1 MANYYDKNRKLE
13 TPGGSA
19 LSRDASGDELPKRG
33 KLPPQDPTVQDPGQ
47 PYVPPAADTAPDG
60 GPPVQTLGGMDQ
72 TGLPPRA
79 GLQKDGLIVENDTVP
94 GGGGAVSP
102 PAASSPQQNPMTDL
116 STVKKVSDA
125 LANGSLMNSP
135 LMQQIAANQAKLIS
149 LKMQPTY
156 IDRSGKTVN
165 GMKDMDGRWKS
176 GLRAMLENLA
186 QPGQTRDWG
195 SLLAKVSGSISAGVT
210 GAIVP
215 EWDENVDRLR
225 EINKL
230 EGETKDLMG
239 MASWQS
245 QMATA
250 DTNRENS
257 QKRVAVSQGQ
267 LQERQARNSYLKVRD
282 DQKSAVEPIF
292 KRGYYYEGDNPEED
306 AKLAKMNIVLPDFDN
321 SRKPI
326 VDNGQ
331 RKAWN
336 PQTRTYEPIQGS
348 EVDPDEVP
356 MTFSIDGQNITA
368 SRKQFMGYAGAK
380 ERQQSQQK
388 FQSTE
393 NEKNRAAAAE
403 RQSSQQTFQTGR
415 QDARTVDEA
424 SKVLAAI
431 RLNAPKGT
439 SEEAII
445 EAQQRY
451 KDGLR
456 PEIKDKLPK

>member
-19 LSRDASGDELPKRG
+19 LLRDQSGDDRDKRA

-47 PYVPPAADTAPDG
+47 PYEPATAPDG

-94 GGGGAVSP
+94 DGGGAVSP
-102 PAASSPQQNPMTDL
+102 PSAPQPNQNPMTDL
-116 STVKKVSDA
+116 STVNKVSDA

-135 LMQQIAANQAKLIS
+135 LMQTIAANQAKLIS

-156 IDRSGKTVN
+156 VKNGKTVN
-165 GMKDMDGRWKS
+165 GMQDKNGRWKS
-176 GLRAMLENLA
+176 GLRAMLENLS
-186 QPGQTRDWG
+186 QPGDTRDWG
-195 SLLAKVSGSISAGVT
+195 GLLAKVSGSISAGVT

-215 EWDENVDRLR
+215 QWDENVDRLR

-230 EGETKDLMG
+230 ENETKDLMG
-239 MASWQS
+239 MAQWQS

-250 DTNRENS
+250 DVNRENS
-257 QKRVAVSQGQ
+257 QRRVAVSESQ
-267 LQERQARNSYLKVRD
+267 LDERKARNAYLKVRD

-292 KRGYYYEGDNPEED
+292 KRGYYYEGDNPDED
-306 AKLAKMNIVLPDFDN
+306 AKLAKLNIVLPDFDN
-321 SRKPI
+321 SRKPV

-380 ERQQSQQK
+380 ERQQSQQAFTAK
-388 FQSTE
+388 E
-393 NEKNRAAAAE
+393 NDKNRAATAE